1 MAWSACECVR
11 PSVRVSACREETG
24 NTCEPADGPAATKRM
39 SPKARPETYLRVVPV
54 GGGGGRSRRRERKK
68 VLCCVVDGVGVG
80 VFSRFWVCVRV
91 CVLCL
96 CRRGRDLFV
105 FM

>member
-24 NTCEPADGPAATKRM
+24 NTCEPADGPAATKLM

-54 GGGGGRSRRRERKK
+54 GGGGGRTRRRERKK
-68 VLCCVVDGVGVG
+68 GVVLC
-80 VFSRFWVCVRV
+80 
-91 CVLCL
+91 
-96 CRRGRDLFV
+96 CRRGRGGCIFPLLGMCAFVYVCFLF
-105 FM
+105 M